1 MLISSRLFRQTLAV
15 ATVFLSATIS
25 FPGTVAWAE
34 TPRASEEQAINNPAS
49 TSGLKR
55 PKVALALGGGG
66 MRGAAHVKVLEVLTK
81 EGVPVDMIVGT
92 SIGSIVGGL
101 YASGVPLEKIEE
113 SFQNGSLMG
122 HFMTVPLWVRI
133 VAAPILYIPRLLG
146 AKPYDGLYVGKKF
159 NKWVASF
166 YPDGPENHPIEK
178 FKIPFRAVVV
188 DVVSG
193 NIDMID
199 QGPLPDA
206 VQASSAVPGLRKPVP
221 YGDKL
226 YVDGGV
232 AANLPVD
239 QARSLGADIVIAV
252 NVDERFKPLPLAHF
266 RKPGSISKRMMQFE
280 LWYND
285 KPASGKADI
294 LIHPD
299 VDGISLIST
308 KKKDAKHGLQAGEE
322 AAKAA
327 LPAIKALVPHLSV
340 VESTAHSQTE

>member
-1 MLISSRLFRQTLAV
+1 MLISSRLFRQTLV
-15 ATVFLSATIS
+15 IATALSVSSFLPITAAFAEPSPTN
-25 FPGTVAWAE
+25 TAE
-34 TPRASEEQAINNPAS
+34 TVNTQPGA
-49 TSGLKR
+49 SGLKR

-81 EGVPVDMIVGT
+81 EGVPIDMIVGT

-101 YASGVPLEKIEE
+101 YASGIPLEKIEE

-133 VAAPILYIPRLLG
+133 VAAPVLFIPRLLG

-159 NKWVASF
+159 NKWIASF

-193 NIDMID
+193 NVDMID
-199 QGPLPDA
+199 EGPLPNA

-221 YGDKL
+221 YGERL

-232 AANLPVD
+232 AANLPVE
-239 QARSLGADIVIAV
+239 QARSMGADLVIAV

-266 RKPGSISKRMMQFE
+266 RKPGSISRRMVQFE

-285 KPASGKADI
+285 KPAAGKADV
-294 LIHPD
+294 LIHPN

-308 KKKDAKHGLQAGEE
+308 KKKDARQGLQAGEE

-327 LPAIKALVPHLSV
+327 LPAIRALIPQLSV
-340 VESTAHSQTE
+340 VESTAHSQTD